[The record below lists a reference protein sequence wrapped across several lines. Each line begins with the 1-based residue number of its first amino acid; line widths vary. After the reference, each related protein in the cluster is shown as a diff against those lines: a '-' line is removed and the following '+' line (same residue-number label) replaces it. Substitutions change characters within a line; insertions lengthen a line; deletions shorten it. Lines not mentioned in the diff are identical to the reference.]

1 MIIQTFMTIGAI
13 ICTVVVGK
21 YIWKE
26 KGCVKNVFKDIRNEL
41 KINNEKKG
49 KFYHRAQI
57 HD

>member
-1 MIIQTFMTIGAI
+1 MTIGAI